1 MKKGLYHNSE
11 YNVICFG
18 MIPKK
23 IKKHYDLIPHIS
35 VNIPK
40 SLMSKLMNDRIT
52 KGDRTTL
59 CLSIHEMNE
68 NQFFKTKHAFEKGIT
83 YIMFYN
89 SRMKIKLLTEIK
101 TFKIKSLIPKL
112 YIYGLRRIYDTSCL
126 K

>member
-18 MIPKK
+18 K

-40 SLMSKLMNDRIT
+40 SLMSKLINDRIT

-59 CLSIHEMNE
+59 CLSIREMNE
-68 NQFFKTKHAFEKGIT
+68 NQFFKTKHAFEKGIIH
-83 YIMFYN
+83 IMFYN
-89 SRMKIKLLTEIK
+89 SRMNVKLLTEIK
-101 TFKIKSLIPKL
+101 TFKIKSLIYK
-112 YIYGLRRIYDTSCL
+112 
-126 K
+126 

>member
-40 SLMSKLMNDRIT
+40 SLMSRLMNDQIT

-59 CLSIHEMNE
+59 CLSIREMNE
-68 NQFFKTKHAFEKGIT
+68 NQFFKTKRAFEKGIIH
-83 YIMFYN
+83 IMFYN

-101 TFKIKSLIPKL
+101 TFKIMQIS
-112 YIYGLRRIYDTSCL
+112 T
-126 K
+126 